1 MINAIKYSREIIM
14 FEFLS
19 VTIIMFASLSGN
31 MKSNNFLSPSDS
43 RTLVPS
49 YVYTPNNTLV
59 NTWDRSDEEL
69 SLSEVTYYNN
79 YISSHYPN
87 AIFISNAT
95 RIYNC
100 HSYAWYMQ
108 SSQHNKHWM
117 DSPSNYIL
125 DNSYYQVVA
134 SPQIGDIICYI
145 NSDGSKIHSGRIE
158 NIFPGTSNNVCG
170 SSNLYQVISKWGIYG
185 LYSHRGDECLYTSYN
200 SEAYGENLAIT
211 VVFYRVSSSHT
222 HSWTFVP
229 HNNYQHAAYCS
240 CSEVVYENHVWISI
254 NKNQDDKSIPLY
266 LCQICGKIS
275 IYPY

>member
-170 SSNLYQVISKWGIYG
+170 SSNLYQVISKWGIYAPKKQNM
-185 LYSHRGDECLYTSYN
+185 HH
-200 SEAYGENLAIT
+200 ANLSMPISRLQPAFLPGT
-211 VVFYRVSSSHT
+211 MHTPRQWGSCCRQGSGRYRL
-222 HSWTFVP
+222 
-229 HNNYQHAAYCS
+229 
-240 CSEVVYENHVWISI
+240 E
-254 NKNQDDKSIPLY
+254 
-266 LCQICGKIS
+266 
-275 IYPY
+275 